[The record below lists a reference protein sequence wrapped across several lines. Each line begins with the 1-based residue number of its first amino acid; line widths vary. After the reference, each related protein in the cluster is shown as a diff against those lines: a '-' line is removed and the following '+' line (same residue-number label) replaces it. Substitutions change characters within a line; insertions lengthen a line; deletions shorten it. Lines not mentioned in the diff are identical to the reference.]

1 MTRMLTPLQT
11 QTACVTACV
20 TAGVTAPL
28 NDKEG
33 WRVISQKVTT
43 GQLLEMKSDT
53 GIWISIRDEMTGV
66 TQMRDVCTAH

>member
-1 MTRMLTPLQT
+1 MLTPLQT
-11 QTACVTACV
+11 QTACV

-53 GIWISIRDEMTGV
+53 GIWISIRDEMTWV

>member
-11 QTACVTACV
+11 QTAGVTACV

-53 GIWISIRDEMTGV
+53 GIWISIRDEMTWV